1 MSELYFNSASPFTR
15 WIVANALLREKFV
28 VVDVGCQGGVHPQ
41 WDLLGEYADVHAFD
55 AIREFTDDLARRDA
69 RPNRHYYAM
78 ALGNEDG
85 HRKFFVKPDLAAS
98 SFIAKDNRARYLPK
112 GQDIV
117 ADPQSELT
125 PNEGLRPG
133 AREVDIS
140 RLDTL
145 FANGQLPKCDFIKL
159 DCEGFEPEVLAGAG
173 EFMRMSSVLAVTS
186 EASFQPSHFGTG
198 THFDCISSLLLKHH
212 LRVFDLVSLRL
223 PRPTY
228 LALRKE
234 RNRDWYSGSNA
245 RDKPPPFDLGQ
256 PIIFDFLFC
265 RDLVAEQDD
274 VENNNASAQQP
285 SVDRILKMMIIFE
298 LHGLMDCAVDLA
310 SRFRESLMSRLDV
323 DRAIDLLLE
332 PPPHARNLPEI
343 VDCLGTI
350 AALRSALDEAK
361 L

>member
-15 WIVANALLREKFV
+15 WIVANSLLREKSV
-28 VVDVGCQGGVHPQ
+28 VVDVGCQGGVHVQ

-85 HRKFFVKPDLAAS
+85 RRKFFVKPDLAAS
-98 SFIAKDNRARYLPK
+98 SFIAKDNRARYLPN
-112 GQDIV
+112 GQDII

-125 PNEGLRPG
+125 LNEVLRPG

-145 FANGQLPKCDFIKL
+145 FANGLLPKCDFIKL
-159 DCEGFEPEVLAGAG
+159 DCEGFEPEVLAGASK
-173 EFMRMSSVLAVTS
+173 FMRESSVLAVTS
-186 EASFQPSHFGTG
+186 ETSFQPTPFGTG
-198 THFDCISSLLLKHH
+198 THFDCISSLLLKHR

-234 RNRDWYSGSNA
+234 RTRDWYSECTPRN
-245 RDKPPPFDLGQ
+245 KPLPFDLGQ

-274 VENNNASAQQP
+274 IKNNDNSVQQP
-285 SVDRILKMMIIFE
+285 SVDQVLKMMIIFE

-310 SRFRESLMSRLDV
+310 SRFRENLTSRVDV